1 MELSNKEI
9 IRINETVNM
18 IPQDVSSILEL
29 GCGDGRILR
38 ALPDKVHGTGI
49 DIDSVRIKLFP
60 GNKIIGDI
68 SKLPIKS
75 MMFDMVLCCEVLEH
89 LDDKALFF
97 VLEEIQRVAKKY
109 ILITVPFKETLS
121 AQWRKCCEC
130 SFVFHAWGHVR
141 RFDLALLK
149 SLFRNVQL
157 KERRFLGSS
166 ESRIPSLAYIIAKR
180 MGNVWDNDS
189 GVQSRCPKC
198 GFQAIRNKGNVFG
211 WVFIRFLW
219 RVERIWPFKKP
230 IWIGCLYRISK
241 KRDELTP

>member
-1 MELSNKEI
+1 MELSDKEFD
-9 IRINETVNM
+9 RVNETVNM

-38 ALPDKVHGTGI
+38 AVSSKVHETGI

-89 LDDKALFF
+89 LDNKTLYFT
-97 VLEEIQRVAKKY
+97 LEEIQRVAKRY

-130 SFVFHAWGHVR
+130 RFVFHAWGYVR
-141 RFDLALLK
+141 
-149 SLFRNVQL
+149 
-157 KERRFLGSS
+157 
-166 ESRIPSLAYIIAKR
+166 
-180 MGNVWDNDS
+180 S
-189 GVQSRCPKC
+189 GYS
-198 GFQAIRNKGNVFG
+198 
-211 WVFIRFLW
+211 
-219 RVERIWPFKKP
+219 
-230 IWIGCLYRISK
+230 
-241 KRDELTP
+241 T

>member
-38 ALPDKVHGTGI
+38 ALSNNVHETGI
-49 DIDSVRIKLFP
+49 DIDFDRIKLFR

-75 MMFDMVLCCEVLEH
+75 IMFDMVLCCEVLEH
-89 LDDKALFF
+89 LDNKTLFF
-97 VLEEIQRVAKKY
+97 TLEEIQRVAKRY

-121 AQWRKCCEC
+121 AQWRKCCKC
-130 SFVFHAWGHVR
+130 AFVFHAWGHVR
-141 RFDLALLK
+141 RFDLTTLTD
-149 SLFRNVQL
+149 LFRNAQL
-157 KERRFLGSS
+157 IKCLFLGPS
-166 ESRIPSLAYIIAKR
+166 ESRIPSLAYTIAKK

-189 GVQSRCPKC
+189 EVQSHCPKC
-198 GFQAIRNKGNVFG
+198 GSHPIKSEGNIFG
-211 WVFIRFLW
+211 WLLIRFLW
-219 RVERIWPFKKP
+219 RIERIWPLKKP
-230 IWIGCLYRISK
+230 IWIGCLYRI
-241 KRDELTP
+241 P